1 MMDLLSSSWPGVWNL
16 SYYLSFLTCQ
26 IIFEPVVVATGDTSH
41 FGLIGA
47 MRHDRLV
54 CLIEHSCVFPGCEW
68 ESSGHIKV
76 LVTLTV
82 VQSAKLR
89 SEIHLDNH
97 GLLQHVTGRSV
108 STCMPASIRGWMLAF
123 TYSMFS
129 LFIAL
134 YMPTNTHCV
143 YSDRSLDEK
152 ISLYST

>member
-68 ESSGHIKV
+68 ESSGHIKI
-76 LVTLTV
+76 LVTSTM
-82 VQSAKLR
+82 VQS
-89 SEIHLDNH
+89 I
-97 GLLQHVTGRSV
+97 
-108 STCMPASIRGWMLAF
+108 
-123 TYSMFS
+123 
-129 LFIAL
+129 
-134 YMPTNTHCV
+134 
-143 YSDRSLDEK
+143 
-152 ISLYST
+152 